1 MNQTRG
7 PKIQAGHLGRRALVY
22 IRQSTLM
29 QVRENV
35 GSKERQ
41 YDLVKR
47 ALELGWAKE
56 QIVVV
61 DQDQGQ
67 SGASAEGRDGFQQ
80 LVAEVGLGQAG
91 AVFSLEASRLAR
103 SCIDWYRLLEICALT
118 RTLVVDE
125 EGVYDPS
132 QYNDRLLLGFKGTM
146 SEAELHWLRCRLLGG
161 RMKKAESGE
170 LQIPL
175 PTGLVYNDADEII
188 LDPDEEVQQAMQ
200 LLFDIYEEVGTARG
214 VVRYFKEQGLHIPTR
229 KLRGPDKGELKWGRL
244 AQSRVLSILHNPL
257 YAGAYAYGR
266 TEQHLQVRPG
276 ETRPVEKRVR
286 RSNPEDWEVL
296 LPNSHPGYLSWEQYL
311 RNQQHLD
318 DNRSQRRENRRG
330 AVREGM
336 ALLQGIVVCGV
347 CGRRMSIRYIEDG
360 CTPVYR
366 CQIANAQY
374 GEPTCQTIRGDG
386 VDAGVAELFL
396 EAMTPAELSVS
407 LAALEQ
413 VEVRTRQIEQQWEL
427 RIERANYE
435 ADLARRRYCAVDP
448 DNRLVARNLERD
460 WNEKLVQVEGL
471 ERQYVTAPRPS
482 RLVASPEER
491 TRILGLAQDLR
502 WVWDAATTTSA
513 DRKQLLRYLIQD
525 VTLIQ
530 GENAIHI
537 GVRWQTDA
545 VSELAIPRPRR
556 IDETRRTSPLVIQR
570 IRQLTATQ
578 TDSQIAWQLNEEGLT
593 TGAGQA
599 FTRARVRRVR
609 VKYEISTGCPE
620 MPTANL
626 DGKRGDGRYSSQATA
641 ELLNVSI
648 GTIANWCRSGK
659 LNSVQV
665 VPSAP
670 RWIDLTPDII
680 AKFRKP
686 VKQS

>member
-1 MNQTRG
+1 MNQTPG

-56 QIVVV
+56 QVVVV

-67 SGASAEGRDGFQQ
+67 SGASAAGRDGFQQ

-118 RTLVVDE
+118 KTLVVDE

-146 SEAELHWLRCRLLGG
+146 SEAELHWLRSRLLGG
-161 RMKKAESGE
+161 RLKKAESGE
-170 LQIPL
+170 LRIPL
-175 PTGLVYNDADEII
+175 PTGLVYNESEEVV

-200 LLFDIYEEVGTARG
+200 LLFDIYEEAGTAMG

-229 KLRGPDKGELKWGRL
+229 KLRGPDMGELKWSRL
-244 AQSRVLSILHNPL
+244 SRSRVLSILHNPL

-266 TEQHLQVRPG
+266 TEQYLQARPG

-296 LPNSHPGYLSWEQYL
+296 LLDRHPGYLSWEQYR
-311 RNQQHLD
+311 RNQQQLD
-318 DNRSQRRENRRG
+318 DNRSDRRENRRG
-330 AVREGM
+330 AVREGT
-336 ALLQGIVVCGV
+336 ALLQGIVICGI

-374 GEPTCQTIRGDG
+374 GEPTCQTIRGDRVDVG
-386 VDAGVAELFL
+386 VTELFL
-396 EAMTPAELSVS
+396 EVMTPAELSVS

-427 RIERANYE
+427 RIERVNYE

-460 WNEKLVQVEGL
+460 WNEKLAQVERL
-471 ERQYVTAPRPS
+471 ERQYVTAPRPT
-482 RLVASPEER
+482 RLVASSEER
-491 TRILGLAQDLR
+491 VRILGLVQDLR
-502 WVWDAATTTSA
+502 WVWDAATTTNA

-525 VTLIQ
+525 VTLTQ
-530 GENAIHI
+530 GEDTTHI
-537 GVRWQTDA
+537 GVRWQTEA
-545 VSELAIPRPRR
+545 LSELEVPRPRR
-556 IDETRRTSPLVIQR
+556 IDEIRRTSPLVIQR

-578 TDSQIAWQLNEEGLT
+578 TDSQIAWQLNQEGLT

-609 VKYEISTGCPE
+609 VKYGISTGCPE
-620 MPTANL
+620 MPTASL
-626 DGKRGDGRYSSQATA
+626 DGKRGDGRYSTQAAA

-648 GTIANWCRSGK
+648 GTITNWCQSGK
-659 LNSVQV
+659 LNSLQV
-665 VPSAP
+665 VPGAP
-670 RWIDLTPDII
+670 RWIELTPDII

-686 VKQS
+686 VKPS